1 MLMKVVLPAPLVP
14 IRPTTES
21 LSMAALMS
29 LAAVTA
35 PKFLLRPC
43 ASRIAAISGRLA
55 PPEQRPQAVRQ
66 EHDDRQQRAAEHH
79 LPGIGRDAEG
89 HRLDDAEDERAE
101 ERRDDVASAR
111 EDGDEDE
118 LARGRPVG
126 HFRVYMPD
134 GRGGERAAQS
144 RERRGDHV

>member
-66 EHDDRQQRAAEHH
+66 EHDDRSNEPPSTICQVLGETPKATVWMMPKMTAPRNGAIT
-79 LPGIGRDAEG
+79 LP
-89 HRLDDAEDERAE
+89 
-101 ERRDDVASAR
+101 VPAR
-111 EDGDEDE
+111 M
-118 LARGRPVG
+118 V
-126 HFRVYMPD
+126 
-134 GRGGERAAQS
+134 
-144 RERRGDHV
+144 